1 MVAAGPRVVGAQ
13 GGIGAVGAGLV
24 LVVGLVVP
32 GPVVEILVL
41 VGGLGAVEPV
51 DGHALVGRGVGG
63 GGVVAGVGVF
73 GAADHPEARAVGPDV
88 GVAGR
93 GEVLDEGVVVRDIGG
108 RGVALGGGEEQ
119 QPELVAG
126 AQAGGDEAPVR
137 GDLGGGGRGQGCP
150 QHGDEE
156 ERRAACAAGDRAG
169 CSGGAQPRHGTP
181 RLPAPGASF
190 STPGERQLRR
200 AARRRGRL
208 GFQLGKR
215 IENRKVGWARNGRKT
230 DHGVVPPQDAGA
242 STCDTQ
248 GPGHGGGHHRNSND
262 KARSHSRKIVLSIG
276 VENRART
283 GGQRTSIAHGN
294 KGSHAAGNKLYQMTG
309 LSSTHPTKRLPTQG
323 PARRLANVWVWTENQ
338 KIIGTNAARAT
349 ARRFHLSIGVQYRPC
364 RCSAPLRVDRSGRRC
379 FHADTSI
386 DPPTRTSSIAPTTP
400 DWPSPVGRAARNAAP
415 PRACA
420 PPSRRA
426 SRPAREEYGGA
437 AAAGIASCST
447 PCIAPPRGC
456 AGISPPD
463 RRRSAPAPARLPPVL
478 DLLPP

>member
-1 MVAAGPRVVGAQ
+1 MRSVARGERLGAVVVAAGEGPVG
-13 GGIGAVGAGLV
+13 GEEGVGAVGAGLV

-51 DGHALVGRGVGG
+51 DGHALVGAGVGG
-63 GGVVAGVGVF
+63 GGVVAGVGVG
-73 GAADHPEARAVGPDV
+73 GAADRPEARAVVLDV

-93 GEVLDEGVVVRDIGG
+93 GEALDEGVVVRDIGG
-108 RGVALGGGEEQ
+108 GGVAHGGGEEQ
-119 QPELVAG
+119 QPELG
-126 AQAGGDEAPVR
+126 AGGHGGGLEAPVR
-137 GDLGGGGRGQGCP
+137 GDLGNDGLGGRGQGCP

-230 DHGVVPPQDAGA
+230 DHGVVPPQDVGA

-248 GPGHGGGHHRNSND
+248 GPGHAGGTTGTAND

-283 GGQRTSIAHGN
+283 YQHREWQQRVAC
-294 KGSHAAGNKLYQMTG
+294 
-309 LSSTHPTKRLPTQG
+309 
-323 PARRLANVWVWTENQ
+323 
-338 KIIGTNAARAT
+338 
-349 ARRFHLSIGVQYRPC
+349 C
-364 RCSAPLRVDRSGRRC
+364 R
-379 FHADTSI
+379 
-386 DPPTRTSSIAPTTP
+386 
-400 DWPSPVGRAARNAAP
+400 
-415 PRACA
+415 
-420 PPSRRA
+420 
-426 SRPAREEYGGA
+426 
-437 AAAGIASCST
+437 
-447 PCIAPPRGC
+447 
-456 AGISPPD
+456 
-463 RRRSAPAPARLPPVL
+463 
-478 DLLPP
+478 